1 MDKQNFRVG
10 DYIVYELAGIEYVGK
25 ILEIRNGR
33 ADIEICLTQK
43 KSEKIMATIMQDV
56 KLEELK
62 MRNLL

>member
-1 MDKQNFRVG
+1 MNKQNFRVG
-10 DYIVYELAGIEYVGK
+10 DYIIYGLAGIDYVGK

-56 KLEELK
+56 KLEDLK
-62 MRNLL
+62 MRTLI